1 MKMRK
6 LLLYILFLPFILSCQ
21 KSHFTASRQ
30 ENLLQ
35 DKKTSLLNGSDNE
48 FGLELFR
55 RISAESKEDNLM
67 LSPLSI
73 SMALAMTYNGAEAET
88 KTEMEKVLNVN
99 GLSKEQINGAHQQ
112 LLSTLQSLDEEVTF
126 EIANALYYSGKFDIK
141 SEFTDNIGS
150 IYDTRIAPLDFASP
164 ASVEEINTWVKEK
177 TRGRITEIINQLS
190 PLDRM
195 VLLNANYFYG
205 TWSNLFDEDGTKELT
220 FEKSDN
226 IRLKIPMMSKLEQLP
241 YIAMDNYKAI
251 QMPYGNRQF
260 NMVVLLPADGHNTKT
275 IIKSL
280 TQESWQNLLNAFRLT
295 DRVRVTMPRYKFAY
309 ETSLN
314 EVLATLGMEKA
325 FLPREANFSGISDDE
340 LYINEIRHKTFID
353 VNETGTEA
361 AAVTGA
367 VFATTSFREEPPEV
381 PFFVNKPFIFAI
393 TEKDSGAILFIGEV
407 NHPEYKQ

>member
-1 MKMRK
+1 
-6 LLLYILFLPFILSCQ
+6 
-21 KSHFTASRQ
+21 
-30 ENLLQ
+30 
-35 DKKTSLLNGSDNE
+35 
-48 FGLELFR
+48 
-55 RISAESKEDNLM
+55 
-67 LSPLSI
+67 
-73 SMALAMTYNGAEAET
+73 
-88 KTEMEKVLNVN
+88 
-99 GLSKEQINGAHQQ
+99 
-112 LLSTLQSLDEEVTF
+112 EEVTF

-150 IYDTRIAPLDFASP
+150 IYDARIAPLDFASP

-177 TRGRITEIINQLS
+177 TRGRITDIINQLS

-280 TQESWQNLLNAFRLT
+280 TQESWQNLLNAFRL
-295 DRVRVTMPRYKFAY
+295 
-309 ETSLN
+309 
-314 EVLATLGMEKA
+314 
-325 FLPREANFSGISDDE
+325 
-340 LYINEIRHKTFID
+340 
-353 VNETGTEA
+353 
-361 AAVTGA
+361 
-367 VFATTSFREEPPEV
+367 
-381 PFFVNKPFIFAI
+381 
-393 TEKDSGAILFIGEV
+393 
-407 NHPEYKQ
+407 